1 MMSEMGLL
9 PKALTNDGGFSN
21 TVATWFNM
29 AKTIFKWAAEYKEV
43 K

>member
-1 MMSEMGLL
+1 MSEMGLL
-9 PKALTNDGGFSN
+9 PKALTDDSGFSN

-29 AKTIFKWAAEYKEV
+29 AKTVFKWAAEYKEV